1 MRKTSLFAKRE
12 IPLAIFLLVALLAA
26 TGVAV
31 AQSNSPEALYD
42 RGIDAITGVG
52 SGHNDA
58 EGIDYFRRS
67 AEVGFG
73 PGQIAL
79 AYYYETGTVLSK
91 DPAKAVELYR
101 KAALAGDPE
110 AAWLAGRMFYLGDGI
125 PKDLTAAE
133 KWLKISA
140 GQNNAYG
147 AYLLGRLIAERD
159 AAKATPLF
167 KTAAEQ
173 GLPQAQFRYGKALK
187 EGTGVAKDLLNAFA
201 WLQVAADAGNTAAG
215 QELANFSSD
224 TFGLDQISSART
236 KARDLEQFVVRA
248 VSSRGCAGWEGE
260 FAEIPTP
267 PPPMLQRFCH

>member
-1 MRKTSLFAKRE
+1 MPK
-12 IPLAIFLLVALLAA
+12 IPFLAILLFVGVLLGTPA
-26 TGVAV
+26 AV

-67 AEVGFG
+67 AEVGYG

-79 AYYYETGTVLSK
+79 GYYYETGTVLAK
-91 DPAKAVELYR
+91 DPAKAIELYR
-101 KAALAGDPE
+101 KAALTGDPL
-110 AAWLAGRMFYLGDGI
+110 AAWLAGRMYYMGDGV
-125 PKDLTAAE
+125 PKDLDAAQ
-133 KWLKISA
+133 KWLKMSA

-147 AYLLGRLIAERD
+147 AYFLARLIADRD
-159 AAKATPLF
+159 AAKATALY

-173 GLPQAQFRYGKALK
+173 GLPQAQYHYGKALK
-187 EGTGVAKDLLNAFA
+187 EGTGVAKDLLNAYA
-201 WLQVAADAGNTAAG
+201 WLQVAADAGNSAAG
-215 QELANFSSD
+215 QELTDFGADS
-224 TFGLDQISSART
+224 FGLDQISSART
-236 KARDLEQFVVRA
+236 KAREMEQFAVRA

-260 FAEIPTP
+260 FAEVPTP